1 MWSQVAQHYAQSS
14 TNMSEDKLKLESMV
28 LEASG
33 IHAAS
38 NGKVGIAQ
46 AMGLVGFSQD
56 DIKKMS
62 IYQKVRRKAQK
73 VMVVE
78 VAKTPLPGS
87 VNLSSSDSQVSALS
101 SDERLL
107 GKRKAA
113 AERSNRRVRR
123 RLLETPSPEGLL
135 TEASIVSTVGTGSTA
150 SKEKQSRRTPKE
162 LQRSYSM
169 VVMQSNRDKEA
180 MKQATLLIKRNQ
192 CLPSNERKTIADIV
206 DATNELMDA
215 NISAKTAARY
225 VRNGHINASPLKR
238 GPVGPFP
245 TPIYNA
251 LKGAFVTYLKL
262 EQSESKK
269 QSTIKSMS
277 KLVNACVNKG
287 GHEKVRDDLTRKLKR
302 DTADQFTLSKSNVV
316 EARRLMWTTSYNLN
330 AWFDSWKKTLIELGF
345 GREKQ
350 PEETNVQGEVVF
362 FEGQLNRILNFD
374 ETDGSLDDTKGQRGG
389 RPAMSFFSPDIAGGG
404 TSVNKSGYSST
415 VICGSTAAGE
425 PLPPHFQLKTLA
437 QTADKERISV
447 DWIRNS
453 KNVVG
458 QYGFQEPE
466 ARPCTFGM
474 NERGGMNAVELDKYF
489 KGSVLPLYPDV
500 EDKPLK
506 RVIIKADSGP
516 GRMNIEMLADLQL
529 RGVYLVPGVPNTTG
543 KTQETDQ
550 NYGIYKSSFR
560 QNLRELTQARHQL
573 NVGLKVSDLPLLVFG
588 GKCRQTSID
597 LRDSFTDAFSVER
610 NLACWRKCGAVP
622 LTRAPLLTDDIR
634 EEIPVGIAAQIE
646 GCNVTPQM
654 EKLKQLEALNHLYCS
669 FLSSQGFDGD
679 QLRRDAPQRITY
691 VAVTEPH
698 SKERILAIQKAKTA
712 GQMFFA
718 TGGRHVNSNEFFQA
732 TTLRAREGQI
742 KAMEDTKLQR
752 AKYAVDQRDAHM
764 MIKTKGELT
773 SINAK
778 HFTSAEI
785 KTLLR
790 WKRKKPAGTKKKD
803 LVEAYITT
811 PKPPIQK
818 SWTRSEEEA
827 LLQLKSTDVSLK
839 DTALGVATIQM
850 ARAVGTNLAKV
861 DSPTRAALKQSLL
874 EYEEAKAPNCL

>member
-192 CLPSNERKTIADIV
+192 GLPSNERKTIAEIV
-206 DATNELMDA
+206 DATNERMDA

-225 VRNGHINASPLKR
+225 VRDGHINASPLKR

-277 KLVNACVNKG
+277 KLVNACVNKA
-287 GHEKVRDDLTRKLKR
+287 GHEKVRDDLTRKLKS
-302 DTADQFTLSKSNVV
+302 AIL
-316 EARRLMWTTSYNLN
+316 LTSSHLVNQPS
-330 AWFDSWKKTLIELGF
+330 WRPKDSCGPLHTTLI
-345 GREKQ
+345 
-350 PEETNVQGEVVF
+350 P
-362 FEGQLNRILNFD
+362 
-374 ETDGSLDDTKGQRGG
+374 
-389 RPAMSFFSPDIAGGG
+389 
-404 TSVNKSGYSST
+404 
-415 VICGSTAAGE
+415 GSTA
-425 PLPPHFQLKTLA
+425 
-437 QTADKERISV
+437 
-447 DWIRNS
+447 
-453 KNVVG
+453 
-458 QYGFQEPE
+458 
-466 ARPCTFGM
+466 
-474 NERGGMNAVELDKYF
+474 
-489 KGSVLPLYPDV
+489 
-500 EDKPLK
+500 
-506 RVIIKADSGP
+506 
-516 GRMNIEMLADLQL
+516 GR
-529 RGVYLVPGVPNTTG
+529 
-543 KTQETDQ
+543 
-550 NYGIYKSSFR
+550 
-560 QNLRELTQARHQL
+560 
-573 NVGLKVSDLPLLVFG
+573 
-588 GKCRQTSID
+588 
-597 LRDSFTDAFSVER
+597 
-610 NLACWRKCGAVP
+610 
-622 LTRAPLLTDDIR
+622 
-634 EEIPVGIAAQIE
+634 
-646 GCNVTPQM
+646 
-654 EKLKQLEALNHLYCS
+654 
-669 FLSSQGFDGD
+669 
-679 QLRRDAPQRITY
+679 RR
-691 VAVTEPH
+691 
-698 SKERILAIQKAKTA
+698 
-712 GQMFFA
+712 
-718 TGGRHVNSNEFFQA
+718 
-732 TTLRAREGQI
+732 
-742 KAMEDTKLQR
+742 
-752 AKYAVDQRDAHM
+752 
-764 MIKTKGELT
+764 
-773 SINAK
+773 
-778 HFTSAEI
+778 
-785 KTLLR
+785 
-790 WKRKKPAGTKKKD
+790 
-803 LVEAYITT
+803 
-811 PKPPIQK
+811 
-818 SWTRSEEEA
+818 
-827 LLQLKSTDVSLK
+827 
-839 DTALGVATIQM
+839 
-850 ARAVGTNLAKV
+850 
-861 DSPTRAALKQSLL
+861 
-874 EYEEAKAPNCL
+874 